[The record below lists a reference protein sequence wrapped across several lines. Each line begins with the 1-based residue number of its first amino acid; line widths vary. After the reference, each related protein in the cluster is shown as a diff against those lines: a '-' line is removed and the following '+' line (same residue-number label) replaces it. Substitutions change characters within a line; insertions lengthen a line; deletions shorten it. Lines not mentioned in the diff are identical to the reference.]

1 MTFLSLSV
9 AQSLLYLSYQRG
21 GLVDVGVLIGFTAIS
36 TCFAAIIYIR
46 MGEDWMRDKS
56 RITRRRFLGLLG
68 GAVGAAALGCCGLT
82 VLGMRT
88 PEAELKQLTCGG
100 SSKMSQKILVAYA
113 TKAGS
118 TGEVAEAI
126 GKALC
131 AGGAAVEV
139 RPVKEVND
147 VSGYSGVVVGSA
159 IRIGRWLPEAT
170 GFVEANAGTLA
181 TMPVAY
187 FQLSGFLQDDTP
199 EKRQEAA
206 AYLASVRALVEPVSE
221 GLFAGKIDYGTL
233 SFFDRTIAKLVGSAE
248 GDWRDWNAIRKWARV
263 VRLFFVV

>member
-1 MTFLSLSV
+1 MT
-9 AQSLLYLSYQRG
+9 
-21 GLVDVGVLIGFTAIS
+21 
-36 TCFAAIIYIR
+36 
-46 MGEDWMRDKS
+46 DKS

-68 GAVGAAALGCCGLT
+68 GAVGVAALGCCGLT

-100 SSKMSQKILVAYA
+100 GSEMSQKILVAYA

-131 AGGAAVEV
+131 AGGSAVDV
-139 RPVKEVND
+139 KPVKEVD
-147 VSGYSGVVVGSA
+147 DIDSYRAVVVGSA
-159 IRIGRWLPEAT
+159 IRVGRWLPEAIR
-170 GFVEANAGTLA
+170 FVEANAGTLA

-206 AYLASVRALVEPVSE
+206 AYLAPVRALVEPVSE
-221 GLFAGKIDYGTL
+221 GLFAGKIEYSTL

-248 GDWRDWNAIRKWARV
+248 GDWRDWEAIRTWATALRPT
-263 VRLFFVV
+263 LLGSQ